1 MRATL
6 AMTRLRSYPVFFA
19 AMAVLVLAAVGAT
32 ADLVRQGQRWRSAQ
46 RECERLR
53 LERLAPHVRPEMIAA
68 TRAELE
74 RGRARLQEERAA
86 WPGAEAAPTTKDRL
100 GAYAELVAFAERCR
114 AAAERAG
121 TAVAK
126 DARFGFTS
134 HAGEAPAE
142 SEVPVVLAQLCDIE
156 RVLGALFKAG
166 PERLTGVW
174 RENPAMDAVMR
185 SGGDWCSLELVRSVQ
200 IPGLVRTRVVRVAF
214 VGTGACLRRFLNRLA
229 AEPALV
235 VRDVAAAVPEA
246 KGGSEKAA
254 RGLGSAQREFT
265 VTLESVTVEGAS
277 GGRVCDETVPAPAVW
292 RASGGGAGHGGD
304 FELFAPAK
312 LEFDGAQKRWALPTG
327 DAAAE
332 AAEDFGATLV
342 AVRRVPYRWRLA
354 GVVGAATERRALL
367 EEMATRRTVLL
378 GRGEREPQSGV
389 ALDALDDERLADGGR
404 GVRAVLR
411 DPQERGPVV
420 LTTTG
425 GGPERTLAVLRLVGR
440 EEPVVLG
447 EGATAQAG
455 GWSFGVGRIRAVP
468 EGVEVSRTAVDTG
481 AATVRW
487 LQVSKR

>member
-6 AMTRLRSYPVFFA
+6 AMTQLRAYPVFFA
-19 AMAVLVLAAVGAT
+19 AMAVLVLATVGTT
-32 ADLVRQGQRWRSAQ
+32 ADLLRQGQRWRLAQ
-46 RECERLR
+46 REVERLR

-74 RGRARLQEERAA
+74 RGRARLQEERAV
-86 WPGAEAAPTTKDRL
+86 WPGAEAEPGAKDRL
-100 GAYAELVAFAERCR
+100 GAYAELVAFTERCR

-126 DARFGFTS
+126 DSRFGFAS

-174 RENPAMDAVMR
+174 RENPETDAVMR

-214 VGTGACLRRFLNRLA
+214 VGTGACMRRFLNRLA

-246 KGGSEKAA
+246 KGGRERTA
-254 RGLGSAQREFT
+254 RGLGSPQREFT

-292 RASGGGAGHGGD
+292 REPGGGAARG
-304 FELFAPAK
+304 ELFAPAK
-312 LEFDGAQKRWALPTG
+312 LEFDGAQKRWALPSADT
-327 DAAAE
+327 AAE
-332 AAEDFGATLV
+332 AVEDFGAVLV

-354 GVVGAATERRALL
+354 GVVGAAPERRALL

-378 GRGEREPQSGV
+378 GRGEHEPQSGV

-420 LTTTG
+420 LTTTC

-455 GWSFGVGRIRAVP
+455 GWSFGVGRIRAVS
-468 EGVEVSRTAVDTG
+468 ESVEVSRTAVDTG

>member
-32 ADLVRQGQRWRSAQ
+32 ADLVWQGQRWRSAQ

-53 LERLAPHVRPEMIAA
+53 LERLAPHVRPEMIVA

-74 RGRARLQEERAA
+74 RGRARLQEERAV
-86 WPGAEAAPTTKDRL
+86 WPGAEAAPGANDRL
-100 GAYAELVAFAERCR
+100 GAYAELVAFTERCR

-126 DARFGFTS
+126 DARFGFAS

-174 RENPAMDAVMR
+174 RENPAMDAAMR
-185 SGGDWCSLELVRSVQ
+185 SGGDLCSLELVRSVQ

-235 VRDVAAAVPEA
+235 VREVAAVLPEA
-246 KGGSEKAA
+246 KGGRERTA

-292 RASGGGAGHGGD
+292 REPGGGAARG
-304 FELFAPAK
+304 ELFAPAK
-312 LEFDGAQKRWALPTG
+312 LEFDGTQKRWALPTG
-327 DAAAE
+327 DAAGE
-332 AAEDFGATLV
+332 AAEDFGAVLV

-378 GRGEREPQSGV
+378 GRGERELQSGV

-404 GVRAVLR
+404 GVRALLR

-455 GWSFGVGRIRAVP
+455 GWSFGVGRILAVP
-468 EGVEVSRTAVDTG
+468 ESVEVSRTAVDTG